1 MRDPALA
8 SVYVDYFNETH
19 GMVRDTMRRFVNE
32 AVKPHIDAWEEA
44 GAFPREIYPQAGQ
57 PGLAEHRPSDRVWRL
72 GRQDVFLK
80 VAASELMRSGS
91 GGFVASLGSLDI
103 GLPPAG
109 LAHGLGGAQ
118 GTHRAAGARGR
129 EDHRPGHHRAQR
141 RLGCGQPHPRG
152 ATATTTW
159 STAPR
164 PSSPRA
170 RADYYTVAVRTGE
183 AGFGGVSLLLIEKGT
198 PGFTVGRKLKK
209 MGWWASDTAELFFQD
224 CRVPAE
230 NLLGPENSGFFTIMA
245 NFQAE
250 RLSLAIM
257 AYMTAQ
263 LALEQ
268 CLAYVKERTTF
279 GKPLSKHQVIR
290 HKLAEMATQV
300 NVAREYTYRCAARMQ
315 AGESAIAEVSMAK
328 NFATS
333 VSTMVTDEA
342 VQIFGGMGYMRESL
356 VERLYRDNRILSIGG
371 GTHEIMNEIISEATG
386 VVTDM
391 AMPPLLSGL
400 RVLDLTRNLP
410 GRLPRACW
418 PTWAPP
424 SSRWSRPRVTRR
436 GRWRRCS
443 RRSTTARNAAASTS
457 AAAPTSTACAPGCRR
472 PTCCSTASAPV
483 CCRAW
488 GWMRPR
494 CTR

>member
-1 MRDPALA
+1 MRDPALS
-8 SVYVDYFNETH
+8 SVYVSYFNETH

-32 AVKPHIDAWEEA
+32 AVKPHIDTWEEA
-44 GAFPREIYPQAGQ
+44 GGFPREVYQHAGSL
-57 PGLAEHRPSDRVWRL
+57 GLL
-72 GRQDVFLK
+72 GIGHPIEFGGSGEQDVFLK
-80 VAASELMRSGS
+80 VAASEELMRSGS

-103 GLPPAG
+103 GLPPVWRTGSDELKQRIVPQVLAG
-109 LAHGLGGAQ
+109 EKIIALAITEPSGGSDVANLK
-118 GTHRAAGARGR
+118 TRAVRDG
-129 EDHRPGHHRAQR
+129 DHYVVNGSKTFITS
-141 RLGCGQPHPRG
+141 G
-152 ATATTTW
+152 
-159 STAPR
+159 
-164 PSSPRA
+164 A

-198 PGFTVGRKLKK
+198 PGFTVGRNLKK

-230 NLLGPENSGFFTIMA
+230 NLVGPENSGFFTIMA

-300 NVAREYTYRCAARMQ
+300 DVAREYAYRCAARMQ

-342 VQIFGGMGYMRESL
+342 VQIFGGMGFMRESL

-371 GTHEIMNEIISEATG
+371 GTHEIMNEIIAKQ
-386 VVTDM
+386 
-391 AMPPLLSGL
+391 LGL
-400 RVLDLTRNLP
+400 
-410 GRLPRACW
+410 
-418 PTWAPP
+418 
-424 SSRWSRPRVTRR
+424 
-436 GRWRRCS
+436 
-443 RRSTTARNAAASTS
+443 
-457 AAAPTSTACAPGCRR
+457 
-472 PTCCSTASAPV
+472 
-483 CCRAW
+483 
-488 GWMRPR
+488 
-494 CTR
+494 